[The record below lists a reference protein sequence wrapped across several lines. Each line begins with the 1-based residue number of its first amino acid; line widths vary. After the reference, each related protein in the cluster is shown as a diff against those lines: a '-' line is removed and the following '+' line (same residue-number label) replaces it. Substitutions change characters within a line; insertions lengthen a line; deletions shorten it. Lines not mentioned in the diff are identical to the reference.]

1 MRTCQSGTSNLL
13 YAEIVASVSNL
24 FAWKTNMEY
33 NYIVIEGN
41 IGAGKTSLVN
51 KLGGDLNA
59 RIILE
64 RFADNPFLP
73 KFYGEPD
80 RYSFPVELSFLA
92 DRYHQL
98 KEELS
103 NRDVFSSLILAD
115 YYFSKSL
122 IFARI
127 TLKDDEY
134 NLYRQLYD
142 IIHLHLPIPDLYVYL
157 HLPVE
162 MLVRNIKKRGREYEL
177 NISEEYLLKLQN
189 GYFDYLKSQ
198 SDRRILLIDGSKL
211 NYIDNAEDYE
221 KIKKSIFNTQY
232 PIGINRIIL

>member
-1 MRTCQSGTSNLL
+1 MD
-13 YAEIVASVSNL
+13 
-24 FAWKTNMEY
+24 Y

-41 IGAGKTSLVN
+41 MSAGKTTLV
-51 KLGGDLNA
+51 KKFGEEFGA
-59 RIILE
+59 KMILE
-64 RFADNPFLP
+64 RYAENPFLP
-73 KFYGEPD
+73 KFYEEPG
-80 RYSFPVELSFLA
+80 RYSFPLELSFLA

-103 NRDVFSSLILAD
+103 NRNIFSSLIVAD
-115 YYFSKSL
+115 YYFAKSL

-142 IIHLHLPIPDLYVYL
+142 IIHQHLPIPDLYVYL

-162 MLVRNIKKRGREYEL
+162 KLISNIKKRGRDYEVK
-177 NISEEYLLKLQN
+177 IEDEYLLSLQN

-198 SDRRILLIDGSKL
+198 KDMRILLIDESNI
-211 NYIDNAEDYE
+211 NYVNNEHDYM
-221 KIKKSIFNTQY
+221 KIKNCIFNTQY
-232 PIGINRIIL
+232 NEGINRIIL

>member
-1 MRTCQSGTSNLL
+1 MN
-13 YAEIVASVSNL
+13 
-24 FAWKTNMEY
+24 Y

-51 KLGGDLNA
+51 RLGEDFNA
-59 RIILE
+59 RLILE
-64 RFADNPFLP
+64 RYAENPFLP
-73 KFYGEPD
+73 KFYEEPD
-80 RYSFPVELSFLA
+80 RFSFPVELSFLA

-103 NRDVFSSLILAD
+103 NRTIFSSLILAD
-115 YYFSKSL
+115 YYFAKSL

-142 IIHLHLPIPDLYVYL
+142 IIHQHLPVPDLFVYL

-162 MLVRNIKKRGREYEL
+162 KLIANIRKRGRDYE
-177 NISEEYLLKLQN
+177 IKIEEDYLLHLQN
-189 GYFDYLKSQ
+189 GYFDYLKTQ
-198 SDRRILLIDGSKL
+198 TKMRIILIDCSKL
-211 NYIDNAEDYE
+211 DYINCGDDYL
-221 KIKKSIFNTQY
+221 KIKNCIFHPSY

>member
-1 MRTCQSGTSNLL
+1 MN
-13 YAEIVASVSNL
+13 
-24 FAWKTNMEY
+24 Y

-51 KLGGDLNA
+51 RLGEDFNA
-59 RIILE
+59 RLILE
-64 RFADNPFLP
+64 RYAENPFLP
-73 KFYGEPD
+73 KFYEEPD
-80 RYSFPVELSFLA
+80 RFSFPVELSFLA

-103 NRDVFSSLILAD
+103 NRTIFSSLILAD
-115 YYFSKSL
+115 YYFAKSL

-142 IIHLHLPIPDLYVYL
+142 IIHQHLPVPDLFVYL

-162 MLVRNIKKRGREYEL
+162 KLIANIRKRGRDYE
-177 NISEEYLLKLQN
+177 IKIEEDYLLRLQN
-189 GYFDYLKSQ
+189 GYFDYLKTQ
-198 SDRRILLIDGSKL
+198 TKMRIILIDCSKL
-211 NYIDNAEDYE
+211 DYINSGDDYL
-221 KIKKSIFNTQY
+221 KIKNCIFNPHY